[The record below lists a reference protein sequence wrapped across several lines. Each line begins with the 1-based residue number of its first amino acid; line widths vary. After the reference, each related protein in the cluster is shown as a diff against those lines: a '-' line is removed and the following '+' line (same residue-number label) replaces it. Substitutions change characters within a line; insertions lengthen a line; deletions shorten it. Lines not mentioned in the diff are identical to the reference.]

1 MKQTYTLLILFTLIV
16 NTINAQTDLIYH
28 IDSGEGAFTTNL
40 DGTSKNLLASY
51 TPSSSSLANDIE
63 IDANNNKMYVLD
75 QNGKNLIQYDLN
87 GANNTLIYTYPT
99 NPRDIELDLINGK
112 IYHAMNGEIFT
123 TDLDGTN
130 KNSLITYTPNAT
142 NFLNAIE
149 LDLVNSHLYALD
161 MNGDNLTRYD
171 LNGNNSTT
179 IYNYVGG
186 TQFPSDFKIDIA
198 NNKIYHISRDNT
210 AAEIFTTD
218 LTGNTKT
225 VLTTYTAGSSLLYI
239 DIELDV
245 ENDYMY
251 LLSTNGG
258 LLDRYNLNGS
268 NKTTIQTYPGNYPK
282 DIDIFKLD
290 STLSINNT
298 ESNQN
303 EIAVFPNPSSNF
315 IQVLGINGGK
325 KAYAI
330 YNTLGAK
337 LKSGTIQENDKISIQ
352 DISNGI
358 YFLIFENGNSLK
370 FIKK

>member
-16 NTINAQTDLIYH
+16 NAINAQTDLIYH

-99 NPRDIELDLINGK
+99 TPRDIELDLLNGK
-112 IYHAMNGEIFT
+112 IYHVMNGEIFT
-123 TDLDGTN
+123 TNLDGTN
-130 KNSLITYTPNAT
+130 KNSLITYTPSGT
-142 NFLNAIE
+142 KLLNTIQ
-149 LDLVNSHLYALD
+149 LDLINNHVYALD
-161 MNGDNLTRYD
+161 VNGDSLTRYD

-186 TQFPSDFKIDIA
+186 TQYPSDFTIDIA

-218 LTGNTKT
+218 LSGNTKT
-225 VLTTYTAGSSLLYI
+225 VLTTYTAGASLLYI

-245 ENDYMY
+245 ENNYMY
-251 LLSTNGG
+251 LLSDNGD

-268 NKTTIQTYPGNYPK
+268 NKTTVHNYTGNFPK
-282 DIDIFKLD
+282 DIEIFKFE
-290 STLSINNT
+290 STLSLNDTNL
-298 ESNQN
+298 NQN
-303 EIAVFPNPSSNF
+303 KIAIFPNPASNV
-315 IQVLGINGGK
+315 IQVSGINEGK

-330 YNTLGAK
+330 YNALGAK
-337 LKSGTIQENDKISIQ
+337 LKNGTIQENNTINIQ
-352 DISNGI
+352 NLSNGI
-358 YFLIFENGNSLK
+358 YFLMFENGNSLK
-370 FIKK
+370 FIKE